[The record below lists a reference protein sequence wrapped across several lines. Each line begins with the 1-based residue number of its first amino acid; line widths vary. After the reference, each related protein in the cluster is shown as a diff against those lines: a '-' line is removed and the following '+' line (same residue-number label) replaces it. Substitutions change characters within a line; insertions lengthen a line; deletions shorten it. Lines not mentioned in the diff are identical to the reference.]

1 MEKKSKGNI
10 LLTFT
15 RKSLRENRT
24 RTIVT
29 IIGIMLSMAL
39 ITAVIEGA
47 YSGLQFMVRSEVEA
61 SGQWEGAIKE
71 LDEEKFEE
79 FSADKEV
86 KESAYCRTVG
96 WAEIGSANEY
106 KPYLRIWSAGENVE
120 DLIKIN
126 ITNGRMPEN
135 ENEIL
140 LPFHLSENGGVVYK
154 LGDRLD
160 LSVGSRVLD
169 GREMTESEYY
179 TPGEELQDTAAKTYV
194 VVGFYQRIADEI
206 EAYFCPGY
214 TAITKG
220 EASGPYTVFFT
231 VHNLPGFYNY
241 MSSQAY
247 SGQWSAHTD
256 LLYFSMVSKNNN
268 LMGVLF
274 GLTVILVLLIAFG
287 SITLIYNSFSISVSE
302 RTRQFGILKS
312 VGATGKQIRASV
324 FYEAILLAG
333 IGIVL
338 GCILGCAGIG
348 ITLYCLRDKFTG
360 LIGSASGVNVEMKL
374 VVNPVALIIAA
385 VICLIVVMISALIP
399 ASRAM
404 RIAPI
409 DAIRQSKD
417 VKVNPK
423 KVRTSKLTQK
433 LFGIEGTLASKNFKR
448 NKKRARS
455 VIISIFLSVLLFI
468 AASSF
473 CTYLKDSADGMTSSR
488 NDFEVAIELVAAEGE
503 SIDYD
508 AYLREFKSS
517 QYVEDGAYG
526 RMTGR
531 SVYAG
536 EEHLQPGNEQFFRQ
550 YINGSYEVYSYL
562 DFLDD
567 ETFRNLCKAN
577 NIDPAPYFNAADPM
591 ALVYNTG
598 YYYYEANGS
607 YKYSSF
613 DIFDMSKAPFTV
625 DRYEPQLV
633 DGYAYEY
640 MEFDESGNIH
650 AYYTKEE
657 DRDFEHAI
665 DMPEAIV
672 HKQLKLGSEITELGD
687 YINRNNIALIYP
699 ESMMSS
705 VVGEKDRMARDTQV
719 VTFMLKAHDH
729 VNAAVDLEELLK
741 TKNIGYS
748 IYDLAKDNES
758 IRAIILIIDV
768 FSYGF
773 IIIISLIAVANIFNT
788 ISTNLNLRRR
798 EIAMLKSIG
807 LSNKGFSKMMNLE
820 CIIYGLKGLLWGLPI
835 SILVTFLIHRVTNRV
850 YESGFYIPWHSL
862 VIAVGSVFV
871 VIFAAMWYAAAKI
884 KKDNVVET
892 LKNENL

>member
-10 LLTFT
+10 LLKFT

-47 YSGLQFMVRSEVEA
+47 YSGLQFMVRSEVE
-61 SGQWEGAIKE
+61 SYGQWEGTIKD

-86 KESAYCRTVG
+86 KDSAYCRTVG
-96 WAEIGSANEY
+96 WADIKSGNEY
-106 KPYLRIWSAGENVE
+106 KPYLLIWSAGENVE
-120 DLIKIN
+120 DFIKIN

-140 LPFHLSENGGVVYK
+140 LPVHLQENGGVVYQ
-154 LGDRLD
+154 LGDRLE
-160 LSVGSRVLD
+160 LAVGSRSLN
-169 GREMTESEYY
+169 GEALQESY
-179 TPGEELQDTAAKTYV
+179 PFMSGETLEDTSVRTYE
-194 VVGFYQRIADEI
+194 VVGFYQRFANEI
-206 EAYFCPGY
+206 ESYSCPGY

-220 EASGPYTVFFT
+220 EANGPYTVFFT
-231 VHNLPGFYNY
+231 VHNLSGFYNY
-241 MSSQAY
+241 MSSQSY
-247 SGQWSAHTD
+247 SDQWAAHTD
-256 LLYFSMVSKNNN
+256 LLYYSMVSKNNN

-287 SITLIYNSFSISVSE
+287 SVTLIYNSFSISVSE

-312 VGATGKQIRASV
+312 IGATGKQIRASV

-360 LIGSASGVNVEMKL
+360 LIGSATGTNVEMKL

-404 RIAPI
+404 RITPI
-409 DAIRQSKD
+409 DAIRQSND
-417 VKVNPK
+417 IKVNPK

-433 LFGIEGTLASKNFKR
+433 LFGIEGTMAFKNFKR

-488 NDFEVAIELVAAEGE
+488 NNFEVAVELAAAEGE
-503 SIDYD
+503 RIDYD
-508 AYLREFKSS
+508 AYLREFKGS

-526 RMTGR
+526 RMTGT
-531 SVYAG
+531 SVYADIDY
-536 EEHLQPGNEQFFRQ
+536 LLPGNEQFFGQ
-550 YINGSYEVYSYL
+550 DVNGLNEVYCYL
-562 DFLDD
+562 TFIDD
-567 ETFRNLCKAN
+567 ETFRTLCQEN
-577 NIDPAPYFNAADPM
+577 NIDPAQYFNSAEPM
-591 ALVYNTG
+591 ALIYNTA
-598 YYYYEANGS
+598 YYYYEENGS

-625 DRYEPQLV
+625 DFYMPQLV

-640 MEFDESGNIH
+640 REFDENGKIH

-657 DRDFEHAI
+657 DHDFEHAI
-665 DMPEAIV
+665 DMPEAIA
-672 HKQLKLGSEITELGD
+672 HKQLKLGGEIKELGV

-699 ESMMSS
+699 ESMLSS
-705 VVGEKDRMARDTQV
+705 VVGEKDMIARDLRWA
-719 VTFMLKAHDH
+719 TFMLKAHDH
-729 VNAAVDLEELLK
+729 VNAVLDLEELLK
-741 TKNIGYS
+741 TKTVGYS
-748 IYDLAKDNES
+748 VYDLAQQNES
-758 IRAIILIIDV
+758 VRAIILIIDV

-835 SILVTFLIHRVTNRV
+835 SILVTFLIHRVTNGV

-871 VIFAAMWYAAAKI
+871 VIFAAMWYTAAKI
-884 KKDNVVET
+884 RKDNVVET